1 MNKLYLNIHQF
12 KYTTYIMN
20 ICKYIYIYSVI
31 LSIFLF
37 VYIECSFAF

>member
-20 ICKYIYIYSVI
+20 ICIYIYSVI